1 MPRIPTVG
9 PDTTP
14 EGSRD
19 LLEQIERASGKAP
32 NIAKTLAHSPAALQA
47 WYGLSGAL
55 ASTLTPELREQ
66 ISIAVAEANG
76 CAYCLSA
83 HTAVGGMV
91 GLDAEEL
98 ALARDGASHDERRAA
113 ALQFAL
119 AVLETRGSV
128 SNDALERV
136 RKAGFDDGEI
146 AELVAHV
153 ALNVLTNYF
162 NHVARLEIDSPVVEP
177 RAARAA

>member
-1 MPRIPTVG
+1 
-9 PDTTP
+9 
-14 EGSRD
+14 
-19 LLEQIERASGKAP
+19 
-32 NIAKTLAHSPAALQA
+32 
-47 WYGLSGAL
+47 
-55 ASTLTPELREQ
+55 
-66 ISIAVAEANG
+66 
-76 CAYCLSA
+76 
-83 HTAVGGMV
+83 MV